1 MIMMIILIK
10 IYSKFITLLM
20 KKLSICFLLV
30 IYGSISFAQKN
41 VIFNDDFEGYKN
53 EWQQIKNSEFIV
65 KQDQG
70 KLLFSKANNNRIIN
84 GCLWYKKTIPN
95 FNTEQ
100 NFSIEFE
107 AKSKSSEFKDY
118 FFDIQWGKLQ
128 EFDGVRKTAIYQ
140 IDFNADKVRLSRL
153 VKPNN
158 WQYFAWSDQLLDQSL
173 SKFSMERNV
182 SNKFEIIQQDGTL
195 LIKINGILVYKL
207 PIEVQNGSEIGF
219 QNCLKSEW
227 ELDKITIKQ

>member
-1 MIMMIILIK
+1 MKKAILSLLLILI
-10 IYSKFITLLM
+10 FT
-20 KKLSICFLLV
+20 
-30 IYGSISFAQKN
+30 SISFAQKN
-41 VIFNDDFEGYKN
+41 VIFKDDFEGYEN
-53 EWQQIKNSEFIV
+53 DWQQIKNNEFIV
-65 KQDQG
+65 KQDKG
-70 KLLFSKANNNRIIN
+70 KLYFSKANNNRIIN

-153 VKPNN
+153 VRPNN
-158 WQYFAWSDQLLDQSL
+158 WQYFAWSDQLIDQTL
-173 SKFSMERNV
+173 SKFNIERNV

-195 LIKINGILVYKL
+195 FIKINGILVYKL